1 MWLEKI
7 LYDEAI
13 TRLSKYDRP
22 KILAEA
28 RNASQNIENL
38 PSTKWKKW
46 IAKFILCV
54 LNYEKR
60 ELEEA
65 ERKDIESKLE
75 QQRKVMICDLI
86 INLKT
91 KKLLEEPTKTKQ
103 TKKEEIK
110 DKEQDT
116 SDDISNISITQI
128 EEKIKKNKAVL
139 SKNKAIRND
148 INDALQMYPNNNEM
162 RVIIN
167 DLINAN
173 KSQVPGSV
181 KFFRKDLQLHIT
193 EQITWKSA

>member
-1 MWLEKI
+1 M
-7 LYDEAI
+7 
-13 TRLSKYDRP
+13 
-22 KILAEA
+22 
-28 RNASQNIENL
+28 
-38 PSTKWKKW
+38 
-46 IAKFILCV
+46 

-75 QQRKVMICDLI
+75 QQRKVMICDLV

-91 KKLLEEPTKTKQ
+91 MKQPEEPTKTKQ

-193 EQITWKSA
+193 EQIT